1 MRLVLMP
8 FIIKQLKNS
17 EEPQEKMTVMKPEM
31 KEIQEKYKG
40 KNNREDQ
47 LEMQKELNDLYQKHN
62 FNPVKMVTVCLPMI
76 LQMPILIGFYYAI
89 RRTPE
94 IAEQSFLCFSFGET
108 DILFVIV
115 GVF

>member
-1 MRLVLMP
+1 MLFITISIRLLMKP
-8 FIIKQLKNS
+8 LFKKKSKNS
-17 EEPQEKMTVMKPEM
+17 EESQGKMAVMKHEM
-31 KEIQEKYKG
+31 NEIQEKYKG

-62 FNPVKMVTVCLPMI
+62 FNPVKMVTGCLPMI

-94 IAEQSFLCFSFGET
+94 IAEQSFLWF
-108 DILFVIV
+108 
-115 GVF
+115 